1 MKILFEVIQKLV
13 SNGLGFLALFS
24 TNVAHFHP
32 ISSFFTVKMLL
43 ALHGTFKLYTL
54 SMHAAVSALFSP
66 LPFSDAICS
75 FTAIFLPQVRNRG
88 AVLNPIRKCPLY
100 HNIYIFHTLPIYI
113 QSLKIAIKKLWNFV
127 FLLILNREEL
137 KIPSPAALLIAW

>member
-1 MKILFEVIQKLV
+1 MWDEQFGVKILFEVIQKLV

-54 SMHAAVSALFSP
+54 SMHAAVFALFSP
-66 LPFSDAICS
+66 LPFSNAICS

-88 AVLNPIRKCPLY
+88 AVLDPTRKHAMFLNFDIIQK
-100 HNIYIFHTLPIYI
+100 HNVMLEMRSNT
-113 QSLKIAIKKLWNFV
+113 N
-127 FLLILNREEL
+127 
-137 KIPSPAALLIAW
+137 